1 MGNEKKL
8 KNLKPYNIGLD
19 IGTTSVGWA
28 VIDDNFNIIRK
39 GNKRTPLWGVRLF
52 DEAQPAAKRRE
63 FRSTRRRYE
72 RRRERIRLL
81 QDLFKEEI
89 NKIDS
94 TFFDKLKTSNISPK
108 DKINKKEKLTEFDK
122 KEIFSNSIRKLI
134 TDNNGKLTCLD
145 NKYPTIY
152 HLRKDL
158 IEKTDKFDIRLI
170 YLAIHHIIK
179 YRGNFNYNMDNF
191 NINNLDI
198 KEKLIAVFDSFNEI
212 ANDVCLYQELP
223 SKEEF
228 ISFENICNEI
238 NRKDKQKLLEK
249 YFYNYFHKKVS
260 KELANAL
267 VGYKFNLNNL
277 FGIDLEK
284 EIKLDF
290 DDTNFDDKINEI
302 DEIDDL
308 IETIYLVKQL
318 YDMLS
323 LKQIFKGENN
333 CSISSLMVKYY
344 DIHKKDLKELKELV
358 KPYKKEFKTLFKSN
372 ENKKIICLYDKYISN
387 NISYEDFTKE
397 VIKILDLIVNNNN
410 VNLINNIKEK
420 IETNQ
425 YMPRIT
431 DTGNGKYPYQI
442 NKAELESII
451 NNQKKYYPFLEE
463 KLEDGTYKIVKLLT
477 FRIPYYV
484 GPLVDKK
491 DSNFAWMQ
499 RKSNEKITP
508 YNFNEVVDIHA
519 SAKEFIYRMLGHCTY
534 LLDKYQIPANS
545 ILYSKFKVLNELKQ
559 IKINDK
565 RLDIEFQHKIYKEL
579 FLTTKSVI
587 TDSLFK
593 NYLRTCDELAMYVT
607 DNTIILDVK
616 GYSGVNKFANN
627 MIPYLDFFGSQGIL
641 IDTNLKIQDAEKII
655 ELLTVFEDKKIVK
668 EELEILYPEL
678 KDKYNRIL
686 SLKYKGWSGL
696 SRELLETPYYQD
708 KETGI
713 KQSIMDLMWSTKD
726 NFMQILNN
734 PDYKFQEMIQKENK
748 NDNKEINYS
757 LVSDL
762 ATSPA
767 NKRGIYQSLKI
778 VDEIV
783 NYMGYNPKYVSIEM
797 ARSNGKKIR
806 TEDKKKQLLDIYD
819 KNKNTIRDYK
829 ILKDELKERDKIDK
843 EKLYLYFRQEGK
855 SLYSMTPL
863 DITKLD
869 NYDVDHILPQ
879 TLIKDDSI
887 DNKALVLQEEN
898 RSKRANL
905 TVPKAYQDKCHIWW
919 KHLQDIGLISNKKYN
934 NLMRPTFND
943 KDIEG
948 FINRQLVETRQITK
962 HVANIISNLYEDTK
976 VIYLKANISH
986 NYRERFKLYKY
997 RELNDYHH
1005 AHDAYL
1011 AITLGIYQTKYLK
1024 NKVDKIELKLLTDKL
1039 IEEKRYNELRYGYV
1053 VNSIDQDFM
1062 LEDNKT
1068 GEIFNIKD
1076 FTNKIENTLYR
1087 NDILVS
1093 KKTEIRTGE
1102 FYNQTKNKK
1111 GLKGVSLK
1119 KNMDTNLYGSYTSLN
1134 PSYAILVKYFK
1145 NNKEEQKL
1153 IGIPIYITIQ
1163 NDKEILL
1170 NYIKD
1175 LLDLDNINSLEIL
1188 KDKIPFY
1195 TIIDWNGQICSL
1207 VGATDKV
1214 EVCNAKEFE
1223 FSKEKQIIWKNTL
1236 NRLFNNRKK
1245 GIDDLIYDN
1254 QLTDIIDYVINKI
1267 EKEYELYSNLI
1278 PELKE
1283 YLNELSIKNL
1293 SIEDK
1298 EKVLIELFKLLKF
1311 NSKCANLKFLNSK
1324 ASIAFG
1330 KKHGRT
1336 ISNPIIIY
1344 KSPTGLKE
1352 KKYEF

>member
-1 MGNEKKL
+1 
-8 KNLKPYNIGLD
+8 
-19 IGTTSVGWA
+19 
-28 VIDDNFNIIRK
+28 
-39 GNKRTPLWGVRLF
+39 
-52 DEAQPAAKRRE
+52 
-63 FRSTRRRYE
+63 
-72 RRRERIRLL
+72 
-81 QDLFKEEI
+81 
-89 NKIDS
+89 
-94 TFFDKLKTSNISPK
+94 
-108 DKINKKEKLTEFDK
+108 
-122 KEIFSNSIRKLI
+122 
-134 TDNNGKLTCLD
+134 
-145 NKYPTIY
+145 
-152 HLRKDL
+152 
-158 IEKTDKFDIRLI
+158 
-170 YLAIHHIIK
+170 
-179 YRGNFNYNMDNF
+179 
-191 NINNLDI
+191 
-198 KEKLIAVFDSFNEI
+198 
-212 ANDVCLYQELP
+212 
-223 SKEEF
+223 
-228 ISFENICNEI
+228 
-238 NRKDKQKLLEK
+238 
-249 YFYNYFHKKVS
+249 
-260 KELANAL
+260 
-267 VGYKFNLNNL
+267 
-277 FGIDLEK
+277 
-284 EIKLDF
+284 
-290 DDTNFDDKINEI
+290 
-302 DEIDDL
+302 
-308 IETIYLVKQL
+308 
-318 YDMLS
+318 
-323 LKQIFKGENN
+323 
-333 CSISSLMVKYY
+333 
-344 DIHKKDLKELKELV
+344 
-358 KPYKKEFKTLFKSN
+358 
-372 ENKKIICLYDKYISN
+372 
-387 NISYEDFTKE
+387 
-397 VIKILDLIVNNNN
+397 
-410 VNLINNIKEK
+410 
-420 IETNQ
+420 
-425 YMPRIT
+425 
-431 DTGNGKYPYQI
+431 
-442 NKAELESII
+442 
-451 NNQKKYYPFLEE
+451 
-463 KLEDGTYKIVKLLT
+463 
-477 FRIPYYV
+477 
-484 GPLVDKK
+484 
-491 DSNFAWMQ
+491 
-499 RKSNEKITP
+499 
-508 YNFNEVVDIHA
+508 
-519 SAKEFIYRMLGHCTY
+519 
-534 LLDKYQIPANS
+534 
-545 ILYSKFKVLNELKQ
+545 
-559 IKINDK
+559 
-565 RLDIEFQHKIYKEL
+565 
-579 FLTTKSVI
+579 
-587 TDSLFK
+587 
-593 NYLRTCDELAMYVT
+593 
-607 DNTIILDVK
+607 
-616 GYSGVNKFANN
+616 
-627 MIPYLDFFGSQGIL
+627 
-641 IDTNLKIQDAEKII
+641 
-655 ELLTVFEDKKIVK
+655 
-668 EELEILYPEL
+668 
-678 KDKYNRIL
+678 
-686 SLKYKGWSGL
+686 
-696 SRELLETPYYQD
+696 
-708 KETGI
+708 
-713 KQSIMDLMWSTKD
+713 MWSTKD

-748 NDNKEINYS
+748 NDDKEINYS

-797 ARSNGKKIR
+797 ARSNDKKIR

-869 NYDVDHILPQ
+869 NCDVDHILPQ